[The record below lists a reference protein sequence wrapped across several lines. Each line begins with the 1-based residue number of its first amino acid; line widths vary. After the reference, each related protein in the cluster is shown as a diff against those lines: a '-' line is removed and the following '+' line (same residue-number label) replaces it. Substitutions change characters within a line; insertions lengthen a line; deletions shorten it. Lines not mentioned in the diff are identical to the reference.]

1 MELLGLQSISWLHAP
16 HPAREYVGEVWD
28 GGVVRQYYIAAERQ
42 LWDHIPQK
50 ADACS
55 GAPQPLTE
63 DNALRAFNNASLGTI
78 GSQRW
83 RGTFY
88 EYTDA
93 SFATRKVCD
102 SLGSVLKLLRQQA
115 VCQQA
120 DLDSPCKEIHA
131 CIASEGSNRRG
142 DGCYAC
148 TAAEPN
154 QRLER
159 L

>member
-16 HPAREYVGEVWD
+16 HPAWEHAGEVWD
-28 GGVVRQYYIAAERQ
+28 GGVVRKYYIAAERQ

-55 GAPQPLTE
+55 GAPQPLAG
-63 DNALRAFNNASLGTI
+63 DAALRAFNNASAGTI

-102 SLGSVLKLLRQQA
+102 SPRSALNPLR
-115 VCQQA
+115 QQA
-120 DLDSPCKEIHA
+120 DLDTPFQEIPCLH
-131 CIASEGSNRRG
+131 CH
-142 DGCYAC
+142 
-148 TAAEPN
+148 
-154 QRLER
+154 
-159 L
+159 

>member
-1 MELLGLQSISWLHAP
+1 MAMSSHAGTV
-16 HPAREYVGEVWD
+16 AV

-50 ADACS
+50 TDACS
-55 GAPQPLTE
+55 GVPQPLTG

-93 SFATRKVCD
+93 PSPQGGCATA
-102 SLGSVLKLLRQQA
+102 Q
-115 VCQQA
+115 
-120 DLDSPCKEIHA
+120 
-131 CIASEGSNRRG
+131 SES
-142 DGCYAC
+142 
-148 TAAEPN
+148 
-154 QRLER
+154 
-159 L
+159 